1 MRQNGCPLAGN
12 HIVAGRFLALTDQI
26 RLSELNQRNEPCR
39 RRTSVYSART
49 VRFPRADP
57 AAEYRHRSARSISVF
72 GMKRNDAVTTL
83 IDHSV
88 IL

>member
-1 MRQNGCPLAGN
+1 
-12 HIVAGRFLALTDQI
+12 
-26 RLSELNQRNEPCR
+26 
-39 RRTSVYSART
+39 